1 MVARAGLD
9 AATVVRT
16 AANLADEMGIE
27 HVTLAAVAARLGVRI
42 PSLYNHVNGLPGL
55 RRELALHGIRELNKR
70 LQKAAIGK
78 ESDRAIESM
87 LYAYRSFAKER
98 PGLYQAT
105 LHAPDPEDR
114 EIQKASQ
121 EIIETV
127 LAGLESFHLEHED
140 ALHVVRAFRSIAHGF
155 VSLEA
160 TGGFGLSLDT
170 DESYRRLVSVFLR
183 GLHADSQGNENE
195 RSD

>member
-16 AANLADEMGIE
+16 AAGLADEMGFE

-55 RRELALHGIRELNKR
+55 RRELALYGIRELNKR
-70 LQKAAIGK
+70 LQRAAIGK

-87 LYAYRSFAKER
+87 LNAYRSFAMER

-105 LHAPDPEDR
+105 LHAPDPQDQ
-114 EIQKASQ
+114 EIKKASQ
-121 EIIETV
+121 DIIDTV
-127 LAGLESFHLEHED
+127 LAVLESFQLEYED

-160 TGGFGLSLDT
+160 AGGFGLSLDA
-170 DESYRRLVSVFLR
+170 DESYRRLISVFLR
-183 GLHADSQGNENE
+183 GLHADRQDDENN
-195 RSD
+195 